1 MRTDNSI
8 KNSITSFISYF
19 IAIIIT
25 FISQKIFIHILGIEY
40 LGLNSVFKNLFS
52 ILNIL
57 DFGMGSVTL
66 FYFYKYIHDN
76 KNNEINSLLKYTKK
90 FYYFVMLF
98 ILVVGILI
106 TPFLKYIVDVKVTN
120 EIYIIY
126 YLFLIS
132 SIVSYLFEYKC
143 SLIIASQKKYILTLI
158 HIFYVIL
165 TNIVQIIILL
175 ITKNYYLYIIT
186 NIIFVLIERF
196 IILKYINKK
205 YNYLNKNDNKE
216 LDKNIKKDLFNRMKA
231 YTLDRVATLLVY
243 NTDTILL
250 SIFYG
255 LKKVGIYTNYLFI
268 INGVDA
274 LFNGII
280 SSLTP
285 SVGNMLVENDC
296 DKNYDIFKK
305 IKFLTLLIS
314 IFTTSMI
321 ISLSQDFITIWVGK
335 KYLFSIDI
343 LIVLSIL
350 FYVNFMK
357 YSYKVFKHGAGIWIE
372 DKFVPVFVAL
382 LNIIFSI
389 IFIKLFGLIG
399 VFIGTIFS
407 SIPLYFYDF
416 PKFIYKK
423 LFNKKYINYYKQLII
438 DILISGL
445 IILVIYYLLSF
456 ISFDNKII
464 TLLVKTISGCTL
476 NIIIFTLLF
485 RNKYEYKY
493 FITLIKEKLK
503 RRKL

>member
-120 EIYIIY
+120 EIIIIY

-216 LDKNIKKDLFNRMKA
+216 LDKNIKKDLYNRMKA
-231 YTLDRVATLLVY
+231 YTLDKVATLLVY

-285 SVGNMLVENDC
+285 SVGNMLVENDY
-296 DKNYDIFKK
+296 DKNFDVFKK

-321 ISLSQDFITIWVGK
+321 LSLSQDMITCWR
-335 KYLFSIDI
+335 
-343 LIVLSIL
+343 
-350 FYVNFMK
+350 
-357 YSYKVFKHGAGIWIE
+357 GICL
-372 DKFVPVFVAL
+372 A
-382 LNIIFSI
+382 NSRH
-389 IFIKLFGLIG
+389 
-399 VFIGTIFS
+399 S
-407 SIPLYFYDF
+407 SSWAF
-416 PKFIYKK
+416 P
-423 LFNKKYINYYKQLII
+423 
-438 DILISGL
+438 
-445 IILVIYYLLSF
+445 
-456 ISFDNKII
+456 
-464 TLLVKTISGCTL
+464 
-476 NIIIFTLLF
+476 
-485 RNKYEYKY
+485 
-493 FITLIKEKLK
+493 
-503 RRKL
+503 